1 MTAVDADATTSLWGS
16 GALTIAMRAKAVV
29 LPRSG
34 DALERPLT
42 LDDLRSIE
50 TLLRDGL
57 SGVDDPRIDAT
68 LLAALRERRLLVD
81 RPQVREEPAISPA
94 SPDVP
99 VEGLVVGTG
108 DVLVPTPFLLRAG
121 AQGFEHVDH
130 EGRVRLRLDAAEV
143 VATLQFGIPIK
154 VADAMRA
161 QQLALGDGALSE
173 AAFDDLVERLRRAE
187 LLVLFDP
194 LHPVHAR
201 QTRQAEEMRDG
212 MQRLG
217 RVHLEFDRLE
227 AEHDATPSPSDR
239 VRVIGVHNSWSG
251 MPASLAMVI
260 AAARS
265 HRGGELEQSYD
276 FRPRLLWD
284 RPRLAAVADGAP
296 SVFLFSNYIWSSANN
311 LEQSTFVKQR
321 NPHHVVVH
329 GGPNTPKYLG
339 DVERYFAE
347 HPEVDIA
354 VHGEGESTFCAM
366 LEALRG
372 AIGDGP
378 PDLSVLA
385 DVAGL
390 SYRTAGGVHQTAGR
404 DRVEDLD
411 TIPSPILTGL
421 YDGFIPAGPPGA
433 VIIETNRG
441 CPYGC
446 TFCDWGS
453 ATLSRV
459 RKFDLDRLFQE
470 LEWCA
475 KHNIGTVG
483 IADANF
489 GIFERDVEIAEK
501 IASLKATYGYPRFV
515 GNNYAKN
522 TVKHLSKIIE
532 IFTEAG
538 IVAEGK
544 MSMQTFDSDTLTIIR
559 RKNIKVE
566 KYYDLS
572 GEFRRNQLPMMVDIM
587 MGLPG
592 STPETFRN
600 DLQEC
605 INRAVRVAIHSTMLL
620 TNSPMNEPAYRE
632 EHGITAQP
640 GEDVKE
646 TSTFTRADWDQMS
659 RLMSAYYVF
668 ENFGVLRQVATYV
681 HAETGQ
687 REIDFYEKLVE
698 DVRADPDR
706 WPLVTLSLDVLPE
719 LMVPPVSWKLLLDE
733 VRTYLIER
741 VGLRD
746 DDALETVLRV
756 QHALLP
762 ARGRTFPV
770 EMAVPHDYAAWFTR
784 VAELRDQGM
793 HNDWHDQIAPLR
805 DFAPGTFVVRD
816 PFDVCTT
823 ALGGSLRSL
832 MVENAW
838 DLDSPVSRPRQR
850 LEAADEA
857 GEQVAG
863 DR

>member
-29 LPRSG
+29 LPRAG

-42 LDDLRSIE
+42 LDDLRV
-50 TLLRDGL
+50 LQVLARDGL
-57 SGVDDPRIDAT
+57 GIDGAVLDGDLLDALRARRWLIDAPVT
-68 LLAALRERRLLVD
+68 RDASMPITEPHDVAA
-81 RPQVREEPAISPA
+81 
-94 SPDVP
+94 
-99 VEGLVVGTG
+99 VGWADTA
-108 DVLVPTPFLLRAG
+108 DVLVPTPFLLRCGPA
-121 AQGFEHVDH
+121 GFEYADH
-130 EGRVRLRLDAAEV
+130 EGQVRVRLDPAEV
-143 VATLQFGIPIK
+143 LATLQFGMPTTL
-154 VADAMRA
+154 AAARDAQA
-161 QQLALGDGALSE
+161 SALGDAAL
-173 AAFDDLVERLRRAE
+173 ARGAFDDLVGRLRHAG

-194 LHPVHAR
+194 DHPVHAR

-227 AEHDATPSPSDR
+227 AEHDALPSPPDR

-260 AAARS
+260 AAARA
-265 HRGGELEQSYD
+265 HGGGGLEQAYD

-284 RPRLAAVADGAP
+284 RPRLEKVADGP
-296 SVFLFSNYIWSSANN
+296 PGIFLFSNYIWSSAIN

-321 NPHHVVVH
+321 NPYHVVVH

-354 VHGEGESTFCAM
+354 VHGEGEATFCAM

-372 AIGDGP
+372 HVGDGP
-378 PDLSVLA
+378 SDLSVLA
-385 DVAGL
+385 EVQGL
-390 SYRTAGGVHQTAGR
+390 SFRTSKGVHQTAER
-404 DRVEDLD
+404 ERIEDLD

-453 ATLSRV
+453 ATLSRI
-459 RKFDLDRLFQE
+459 RKFDQDRLFEE

-475 KHNIGTVG
+475 KHSIGTVG

-501 IASLKATYGYPRFV
+501 IADLKSRYGYPRFV

-532 IFTEAG
+532 VFTEAG

-544 MSMQTFDSDTLTIIR
+544 MSMQTFDSGTLTIIR

-592 STPETFRN
+592 STPEAFRT

-605 INRAVRVAIHSTMLL
+605 INRTVRVAIHSTMLL
-620 TNSPMNEPAYRE
+620 TNSPMNEPEYRE
-632 EHGITAQP
+632 EHGITARP
-640 GEDVKE
+640 GEDVRE
-646 TSTFTRADWDQMS
+646 TSTFTRADWDQMN
-659 RLMSAYYVF
+659 RLMWAYYVF

-687 REIDFYEKLVE
+687 REIDFYEQLIAEV
-698 DVRADPDR
+698 DADRER
-706 WPLVTLSLDVLPE
+706 WPALTLALEVLPE
-719 LMVPPVSWKLLLDE
+719 LMVPPVSWQLLIDE
-733 VRTYLIER
+733 VRDYLVER

-746 DDALETVLRV
+746 DDALDTVLAV

-762 ARGRTFPV
+762 ARGRAFPLTLSL
-770 EMAVPHDYAAWFTR
+770 PHDYAAWFAQL
-784 VAELRDQGM
+784 AELRDQGM
-793 HNDWHDQIAPLR
+793 HNDWHTAVPALR
-805 DFAPGTFVVRD
+805 DVPPGQFVVRD